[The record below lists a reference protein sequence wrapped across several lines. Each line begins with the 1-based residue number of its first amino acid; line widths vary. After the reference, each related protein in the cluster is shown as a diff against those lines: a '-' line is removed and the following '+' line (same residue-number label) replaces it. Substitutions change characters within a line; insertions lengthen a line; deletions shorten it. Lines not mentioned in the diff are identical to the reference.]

1 MDSKER
7 IEHAMRES
15 MQSSESRQDLEDVRA
30 GKLTV
35 DAVQL
40 RAKQR
45 FLTHLASQTPTP
57 GSGC

>member
-7 IEHAMRES
+7 IERASWELTH
-15 MQSSESRQDLEDVRA
+15 SSESRQDLADLRA

>member
-1 MDSKER
+1 MDGKEQ

-15 MQSSESRQDLEDVRA
+15 MQSKESRQDFEAVLA

-35 DAVQL
+35 DEVQL
-40 RAKQR
+40 RAQQR
-45 FLTHLASQTPTP
+45 FLTYLASETPTP